1 MHAPLRP
8 EGYNS
13 PMAKPAELTQD
24 SPGEVRD
31 YYHQILPFYDLEL
44 EGRGDGELWAWAASA
59 PPGCRV
65 LELGAGT
72 GRATASLARTAGRV
86 VALEL
91 SPEMIAVARR
101 RLAGLSNVWLVAA
114 DMREAPLRPLFDL
127 VIAVD
132 DPFVH
137 LTADADRERAFSTA
151 ARHLLPGGRFLLD
164 AAWFSPEQRHAAGG
178 PEGLVKE
185 NSGRDGLRVR
195 ETWHCDPESR
205 FCTARYEY
213 FVQDRQVQNASFP
226 ARLWSR
232 EELEHRARAAG
243 LQIAHL
249 WGDYDRR
256 PWDRTTS
263 PRLIA
268 ELRRG

>member
-1 MHAPLRP
+1 ML
-8 EGYNS
+8 ESYNL
-13 PMAKPAELTQD
+13 PMAKPTELAQD
-24 SPGEVRD
+24 SPRGVRD

-44 EGRGDGELWAWAASA
+44 EGRGDEELWAWAASS

-72 GRATASLARTAGRV
+72 GRATAALARTAGRV

-101 RLAGLSNVWLVAA
+101 RLPELSNVWFVAA
-114 DMREAPLRPLFDL
+114 DMRDAEFRPRFDL
-127 VIAVD
+127 VVAVD

-137 LTADADRERAFSTA
+137 LTEDEDRDRAIATA

-164 AAWFSPEQRHAAGG
+164 AAWFSPDQRHAAGG

-185 NSGRDGLRVR
+185 NSGRGGLVVR
-195 ETWHCDPESR
+195 ETWHCDPTAR
-205 FCTARYEY
+205 LCTARYEY
-213 FVQDRQVQNASFP
+213 SVRGRNVQDASFP

-243 LQIAHL
+243 LRVTHL

-256 PWDRTTS
+256 PWDRATS